1 MKQLQYILSLAAVIL
16 ITSCTA
22 KHTLKPEAKLVDTVY
37 TSKAA
42 MDVFDYNP
50 ERAMIIIDSAEIVG
64 NLTHDR
70 AMYFRAKIITMTLEG
85 LPLDSA
91 QNICLAL
98 MQSNYVK
105 DDNNLE
111 SVLDLLVNI
120 SRRKQDF
127 EQWLKWSTMKADLC
141 RNRGDEVEALRTEAE
156 IGVILAYL
164 DRLEDGLQTLDE
176 VIERLDGT
184 RKFNQMDACI
194 IALRRKVDV
203 LQHYNMFD
211 EIIPVAHKIIEKT
224 NDYEQNPDDFHDGS
238 FREPN
243 AARLSDYCEFYRVK
257 AYAYLARSYA
267 ETDDITEAR
276 HYLKLFEQS
285 RYGQTFDGRMMISKT
300 WFKLGDYDK
309 MLAIYDEVEKYLDD
323 DTINETFSMILYDR
337 GVAAEANGQYT
348 LAYNYMKRHAELNQM
363 ISEQLQNSKAQE
375 YAARYRA
382 KEQQLEID
390 RFTMQNRMQN
400 IIILIIFIALLF
412 TVILYNHTV
421 VQKRELAK
429 KNIALS
435 KFIDNNSE
443 KNNNNRLSKACKLL
457 REHPEMTIAD
467 VAKEAGVSPRNLN
480 KLFREQYG
488 ISPTEYKKSH
498 QK

>member
-1 MKQLQYILSLAAVIL
+1 MKQLRYILSLAAVIL

-22 KHTLKPEAKLVDTVY
+22 KHTLKPEAKPVDTVY
-37 TSKAA
+37 TDKAA
-42 MDVFDYNP
+42 LEVFDYNP
-50 ERAMIIIDSAEIVG
+50 ERALMIIDSAEIVG
-64 NLTHDR
+64 NLTHNR
-70 AMYFRAKIITMTLEG
+70 ALFLRAKIITMTLEG
-85 LPLDSA
+85 QPLDSA
-91 QNICLAL
+91 QNICLQL

-105 DDNNLE
+105 DEDNLE
-111 SVLDLLVNI
+111 SVLDLLINI
-120 SRRKQDF
+120 TRRRQDF
-127 EQWLKWSTMKADLC
+127 EQWLKWSTQKMELC
-141 RNRGDEVEALRTEAE
+141 HNRGDEVEALRTEAE

-176 VIERLDGT
+176 VIEKLDGT
-184 RKFNQMDACI
+184 RKFNHMDACI

-203 LQHYNMFD
+203 LQHYGMFD
-211 EIIPVAHKIIEKT
+211 EIIPVAQKIIEKT
-224 NDYEQNPDDFHDGS
+224 YDYEQHPDDFHDGS
-238 FREPN
+238 FREPKPS
-243 AARLSDYCEFYRVK
+243 RLSDYCEFYRVK
-257 AYAYLARSYA
+257 AYAYLARSYT
-267 ETDDITEAR
+267 ETENITEAR
-276 HYLKLFEQS
+276 YFLNLFEQS

-309 MLAIYDEVEKYLDD
+309 MLAIYSEVEKYLDD
-323 DTINETFSMILYDR
+323 DTINETYSMILYDR
-337 GVAAEANGQYT
+337 GVAAEADGQYN

-363 ISEQLQNSKAQE
+363 VNEQLQKSKAQE
-375 YAARYRA
+375 YAARYHA

-400 IIILIIFIALLF
+400 IIILIVFIALLF

-435 KFIDNNSE
+435 KFIDESSE
-443 KNNNNRLSKACKLL
+443 KNNNIRLSKACKLL
-457 REHPEMTIAD
+457 REKPDMTIAE
-467 VAKEAGVSPRNLN
+467 VAKTVGVSPRNLN